1 MRYPIEFFAL
11 DADAFARRLRQDRSR
26 LMREAEEN
34 MKVAEDPY
42 DDDQIAVCLRLAE
55 RICLDDLPKPYDA
68 EEDDETEDLAIDYFV
83 GLAELANAAGEM
95 IVLESFLAGR
105 NWDSFV
111 GEVGIWPLL
120 QQAQPPF
127 PVPTSTLFPPG
138 VGFLPLETLHGKTE
152 ADVEQLLKE
161 HSPPPQNRHWL
172 WGGGSSD
179 LAAINAARIEFS
191 EMATSVAKDKLDLL
205 AIVPSF

>member
-1 MRYPIEFFAL
+1 MRYPIVFFAL

-26 LMREAEEN
+26 LMRETEEN
-34 MKVAEDPY
+34 MKVAEARY
-42 DDDQIAVCLRLAE
+42 NDDQISICLRLAE
-55 RICLDDLPKPYDA
+55 RICRNEIPKPYDA
-68 EEDDETEDLAIDYFV
+68 EEDDDAEDLAIDYFIA
-83 GLAELANAAGEM
+83 LAEMANVDGEL
-95 IVLESFLAGR
+95 IVLESLLAGR
-105 NWDSFV
+105 SWDAFF

-127 PVPTSTLFPPG
+127 PVPTSTFFPPG
-138 VGFLPLETLHGKTE
+138 VGFLPRETLHGKTE
-152 ADVEQLLKE
+152 ADIEKRLKD

-179 LAAINAARIEFS
+179 LAAINVARIEFS

-205 AIVPSF
+205 AIAMT